1 MTTKRNI
8 ILLAS
13 TLSFIVI
20 NYIIIGY
27 YIDSKVKLI
36 KTLETEHKDVN
47 EKYITAQILSQKL
60 ENVYEIFENN
70 LAFSKK
76 DKLNDESNMDFL
88 QSITDIF
95 DKNDVKLNQL
105 IPGKKEK
112 KGIYTYIPYVLQFKC
127 DYSKLGK
134 LIVSLE
140 NNNRYITIDNI
151 MLRNEVDNINKGKGD
166 NLSFLNQD
174 IEMKIYTVTIN
185 KAKKL

>member
-60 ENVYEIFENN
+60 ENVYEIFEN
-70 LAFSKK
+70 
-76 DKLNDESNMDFL
+76 KL
-88 QSITDIF
+88 
-95 DKNDVKLNQL
+95 
-105 IPGKKEK
+105 
-112 KGIYTYIPYVLQFKC
+112 
-127 DYSKLGK
+127 
-134 LIVSLE
+134 
-140 NNNRYITIDNI
+140 
-151 MLRNEVDNINKGKGD
+151 
-166 NLSFLNQD
+166 
-174 IEMKIYTVTIN
+174 
-185 KAKKL
+185 